1 MRHEYKSYILESA
14 DALDAVIC
22 GFAAIAVTRG
32 TIAIQPMPI
41 AVDEGGSQF
50 TRST

>member
-1 MRHEYKSYILESA
+1 MQDSA

-32 TIAIQPMPI
+32 TIAVPPMPI
-41 AVDEGGSQF
+41 AIDEGWIAIHPIAHD
-50 TRST
+50 